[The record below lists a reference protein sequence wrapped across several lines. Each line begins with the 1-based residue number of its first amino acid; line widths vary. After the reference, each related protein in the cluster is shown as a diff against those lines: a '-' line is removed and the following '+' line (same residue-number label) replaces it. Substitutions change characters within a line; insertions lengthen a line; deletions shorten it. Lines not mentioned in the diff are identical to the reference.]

1 MSIGLP
7 SLPPA
12 IAAFQAGDYQACM
25 AQCRSLLA
33 NQPDDEP
40 ALALLAL
47 ALHACGQVQQ
57 AAEAYRRL
65 TTLCPQ
71 IHEYWSNLG
80 LMLGQLDRFAE
91 AEASY
96 RHALSL
102 APRSSG
108 TLLNY
113 GLLLF
118 GMGRM
123 AEARHRFL
131 DAWEVEPESPIIGV
145 YASLACFECG
155 DMRRAESLIPPP
167 VTWPALDAEG
177 RHDLAMALINVG
189 RIEEAEALLDPAAK
203 SQDPA
208 ALARLASLHERTN
221 RVESAQALL
230 DRIRHHIERGHRDV
244 QVDALTVDAA
254 LALRAKDYQRAR
266 ASSESLLRLD
276 LPIQAQA
283 NAYFTLGKIADKQG
297 DTREAMRQLQQA
309 HQLQARL
316 ARDISPRLAEP
327 GHEPLQIATRWMQ
340 PEECDFG
347 DESDAPS
354 ADASPVFIVGFP
366 RSGTTMLEQMLDA
379 HPRYVSM
386 DERTLLQACVE
397 RMESRGLAYPAQ
409 LDQLDGED
417 LAGLRALYWTE
428 ARKVVALAPGQL
440 LVDKNPLNMLRLP
453 MIRRLFP
460 GARIILALRH
470 PCDVLLSCYMQN
482 FRSPAFMMLCS
493 TLERLAT
500 SYVNSMRFWIHHE
513 PLLRPR
519 MLTMRYED
527 TVGDFLP
534 QVDRIAAFL
543 GIEDRQP
550 LVEFSQHAAGKG
562 YISTPSYSQVV
573 EPVNTR
579 AVARWKAYREWFE
592 PVFPILQPI
601 ADHWNYRLE
610 D

>member
-1 MSIGLP
+1 MSTVQPFLHD
-7 SLPPA
+7 A
-12 IAAFQAGDYQACM
+12 VTAFQAGRYEECVAR
-25 AQCRSLLA
+25 CRALLA
-33 NQPDDEP
+33 SRPDDETCV
-40 ALALLAL
+40 ALLAL
-47 ALHACGQVQQ
+47 ALHADGQVEQ
-57 AAEAYRRL
+57 AAEGYRLL
-65 TTLCPQ
+65 TVLRPQ
-71 IHEYWSNLG
+71 THEYWSNLG
-80 LMLGQLDRFAE
+80 LMLGQLDRFVE
-91 AEASY
+91 AESAY

-102 APRSSG
+102 APRDAN

-131 DAWEVEPESPIIGV
+131 DAWEVDPESPAIGV

-155 DMRRAESLIPPP
+155 DMRRAESLIPAPAA
-167 VTWPALDAEG
+167 WPALDAES

-189 RIEEAEALLDPAAK
+189 RIAEAEALLDPAAE

-254 LALRAKDYQRAR
+254 LALRAKDYRRAR
-266 ASSESLLRLD
+266 TSTEGLLRLD

-297 DTREAMRQLQQA
+297 DTGEAMRQLQQA

-316 ARDISPRLAEP
+316 AQEISPRLAEP

-340 PEECDFG
+340 PEQCNFG
-347 DESDAPS
+347 DESGAPS
-354 ADASPVFIVGFP
+354 ADDSPVFIVGFP

-397 RMESRGLAYPAQ
+397 RMEARGLGYPAQ
-409 LDQLDGED
+409 LDQLAADD
-417 LAGLRALYWTE
+417 LAGLRALYWAE
-428 ARKVVALAPGQL
+428 AGKVVALAPGQI

-460 GARIILALRH
+460 QARIILALRH

-513 PLLRPR
+513 PLLHPR
-519 MLTMRYED
+519 TLTLRYED
-527 TVGDFLP
+527 TVSDFLP

-543 GIEDRQP
+543 GIEDRRP
-550 LVEFSQHAAGKG
+550 LVEFSQHAASKG

-579 AVARWKAYREWFE
+579 AVARWKAYRAWFE
-592 PVFPILQPI
+592 PVFPILAPI
-601 ADHWNYRLE
+601 AGHWNYRLE
-610 D
+610 E